1 MLVLSRKVGEQIVLP
16 KCEVTIEV
24 LRVSGQR
31 VRIGVSAPPET
42 PVHREETWN
51 RICESGRNRTEKDL
65 GRDEKESG
73 NGPEVKC

>member
-16 KCEVTIEV
+16 KCEVTIEI
-24 LRVSGQR
+24 LRVSRQK

-51 RICESGRNRTEKDL
+51 RICESGRNRGEKDFE
-65 GRDEKESG
+65 RDTKES
-73 NGPEVKC
+73 NYGPEVKC